1 MTSPSSLPR
10 FLSSRRTAAAASV
23 AALLA
28 LTACA
33 AGSGGDDSG
42 ADADAGGSIAD
53 APAPAEG
60 EALRDGLSYD
70 GADNAA
76 GDPVDRDAPEMEKAI
91 ISTGN
96 VALESKDVEQSAFD
110 VQQVVDEYRGEI
122 TEQKTNTDDEGDV
135 RHARMVIR
143 VPAEHFHEAFAD
155 LEDVA
160 DLTSSNHSS
169 EDVTTQVIDNQVRI
183 RAQRRSIQ
191 RIEVLL
197 DRAESIRDIMSI
209 ESELTRRQ
217 ADLDSLEQRQAYLQ
231 DQTSM
236 STITVSIERTP
247 EERKTEKEEDE
258 SGFVAGLSDGWDGL
272 KAFGTWTGE
281 RAGNLLPFAGIGL
294 LIGVPVWLLV
304 RGAVRRRPKAPAD
317 ATT

>member
-1 MTSPSSLPR
+1 MTSPARLPR
-10 FLSSRRTAAAASV
+10 FLSSRRTAAAASA

-28 LTACA
+28 LAACS
-33 AGSGGDDSG
+33 GSGGDDSG
-42 ADADAGGSIAD
+42 ADNDMGAAAE

-60 EALRDGLSYD
+60 DAALREGLSYEAED
-70 GADNAA
+70 AA
-76 GDPVDRDAPEMEKAI
+76 GGVVDQDAPEMEKAV

-96 VALESKDVEQSAFD
+96 VALESDDVEQAAFD
-110 VQQVVDEYRGEI
+110 VQQVVDEHGGEI
-122 TEQKTNTDDEGDV
+122 TDHKTNTDDEGDV

-143 VPAEHFHEAFAD
+143 VPAEEFHDAFAD
-155 LEDVA
+155 LEQAA
-160 DLTSSNHSS
+160 DLTSSSSTS

-197 DRAESIRDIMSI
+197 DRAQSIRDIMAI
-209 ESELTRRQ
+209 ETQLTRRQ

-231 DQTSM
+231 DQTSL
-236 STITVSIERTP
+236 STITVSIERTA
-247 EERKTEKEEDE
+247 EEPQNEKEDE

-294 LIGVPVWLLV
+294 LIGVPTWLLV
-304 RGAVRRRPKAPAD
+304 RGAVRRRSKTPAD
-317 ATT
+317 ATA

>member
-10 FLSSRRTAAAASV
+10 FLSSRRTAAAASA
-23 AALLA
+23 AALFALA
-28 LTACA
+28 ACSGA
-33 AGSGGDDSG
+33 GGSGGDESS
-42 ADADAGGSIAD
+42 ADAGGSLAGD
-53 APAPAEG
+53 VPMSEQDGDLSAARNGLVAE
-60 EALRDGLSYD
+60 D
-70 GADNAA
+70 AA
-76 GDPVDRDAPEMEKAI
+76 GAPKEAPDVEKAI

-96 VALESKDVEQSAFD
+96 VALESKDVEKAAFD
-110 VQQVVDEYRGEI
+110 VQQVVDEHGGEI
-122 TEQKTNTDDEGDV
+122 TDHKTSTDDEGEV

-143 VPAEHFHEAFAD
+143 VPAEKFHAAFAD
-155 LEDVA
+155 LEQAA
-160 DLTSSNHSS
+160 DLTSSSSTS

-197 DRAESIRDIMSI
+197 DRAQSIRDIMSI
-209 ESELTRRQ
+209 ETQLTRRQ

-236 STITVSIERTP
+236 STITVSIERTA
-247 EERKTEKEEDE
+247 EEPRTEKEEDE

-294 LIGVPVWLLV
+294 LIGVPTWLLV
-304 RGAVRRRPKAPAD
+304 RGAVRRRPKAPA
-317 ATT
+317 ATS